1 VPFFT
6 DQPFWAG
13 RVAALGAGPAPIPRQ
28 MLTVDR
34 LAAAIHTAVSDPAMP
49 VRAAALGRRIHAEDG
64 VSRAV
69 QVIQS
74 HPALAQR
81 AFEATQAAPNQEGP
95 STLPGK

>member
-1 VPFFT
+1 
-6 DQPFWAG
+6 
-13 RVAALGAGPAPIPRQ
+13 
-28 MLTVDR
+28 MER
-34 LAAAIHTAVSDPAMP
+34 LAAAIQAAVSDPAMR
-49 VRAAALGRRIHAEDG
+49 VRAAALGRRIQAEDG

-95 STLPGK
+95 STLPGR